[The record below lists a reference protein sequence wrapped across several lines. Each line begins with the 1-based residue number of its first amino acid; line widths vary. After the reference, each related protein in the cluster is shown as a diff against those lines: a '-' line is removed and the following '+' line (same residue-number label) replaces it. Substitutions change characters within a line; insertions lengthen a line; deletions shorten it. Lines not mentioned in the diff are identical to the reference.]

1 MKQALTFQKAKW
13 IWTNAAAKPNE
24 YGEFYSDFEFS
35 KQETHLLIS
44 ADSNYAVYLNG
55 TLCAFGQYADYPYD
69 KVYDDI
75 DVTPFC
81 HEGRNRLAILV
92 WYYGIETTQVYYR
105 GDAGLLFELFSG
117 DCSLVHSSEKT
128 PSRISRAYRN
138 HENKQITSQI
148 GFSYHYDATVEDA
161 WLTESADGFSDS
173 IAVTGS
179 TALRPRPCDR
189 LRLEPLV
196 KGALIKQI
204 APDRLLFDL
213 GVNTVGFLSIDVIS
227 DKSQT
232 LTVAYGEHIVD
243 GCVRR
248 VIGERDFSVEITVNA
263 GKTVYANPFR
273 RLGCRYLEVQSES
286 PIAIEHIGILPTTYP
301 LSGKSRPTLTAI
313 EDEIYNI
320 CERTLTLCMHEHY
333 EDCPWREQ
341 ALYAMDSRNQM
352 LCGYYAFGETRFP
365 RANLELIA
373 KDNRSDGLLSM
384 CSPMKKN
391 LVIPSFSLH
400 YFIAC
405 VEYLRHSGDS
415 AFLEEIYPKL
425 VSVLDVFL
433 THTDKDG
440 LVAPFKGPDYWNFYE
455 WKPGLSGNDPS
466 LGNEPHLVMNAL
478 MPLAL
483 RAMAEI
489 SDTLGK
495 ETAYGAM
502 ATEWSKAVYRVFYMP
517 EKGLFRDH
525 RNTERTS
532 ILGNALAILSGAV
545 KGNEARLICEK
556 MLRDPSMTP
565 VSLSMRCFLYD
576 ALLAVDF
583 EAYAPE
589 IFADIEKIYLP
600 MTKMGIG
607 TVWETEDGESAFG
620 GAGSLCHGWSA
631 MPIYYYHIIKGR

>member
-13 IWTNAAAKPNE
+13 IWPNNSAKPNE
-24 YGEFYSDFEFS
+24 YGEFYTDFEFS
-35 KQETHLLIS
+35 EKETHLLIS

-69 KVYDDI
+69 KVYDAIDI
-75 DVTPFC
+75 TPFC
-81 HEGRNRLAILV
+81 RKGSNHLAILV

-105 GDAGLLFELFSG
+105 GNAGLLFELFSG
-117 DCSLVHSSEKT
+117 DNSLAHSSEET

-138 HENKQITSQI
+138 HIDKQITSQI
-148 GFSYHYDATVEDA
+148 GFSYHYDATAEDA
-161 WLTESADGFSDS
+161 WLTENVDGFSDS
-173 IAVTGS
+173 VAVAGGNTLR
-179 TALRPRPCDR
+179 LRPCER
-189 LRLEPLV
+189 LRMDPLI
-196 KGALIKQI
+196 KGALVTQI
-204 APDRLLFDL
+204 APDRILFDL

-232 LTVAYGEHIVD
+232 LTVAYGEHMVD

-248 VIGERDFSVEITVNA
+248 VIGERDFSVEITVNE
-263 GKTVYANPFR
+263 GKTSYVNPFR

-286 PIAIEHIGILPTTYP
+286 PISIQQIGILPTTYP
-301 LSGKSRPTLTAI
+301 LSKRSRPALTAL
-313 EDEIYNI
+313 ENEIYNI

-373 KDNRSDGLLSM
+373 KDNRPDGLLSM
-384 CSPMKKN
+384 CSPMRKN

-400 YFIAC
+400 YFVAC
-405 VEYLRHSGDS
+405 VEYLRHSGDTS
-415 AFLEEIYPKL
+415 FLEDIYPKL

-433 THTDKDG
+433 SHTDKDG
-440 LVAPFKGPDYWNFYE
+440 LVAPFKGANYWNFYE
-455 WKPGLSGNDPS
+455 WKPGLSGNDPTI
-466 LGNEPHLVMNAL
+466 GDEPHLVMNAL

-489 SDTLGK
+489 SDALGK
-495 ETAYGAM
+495 ETTYGAM
-502 ATEWSKAVYRVFYMP
+502 ATKWSEAINRVFYMP
-517 EKGLFRDH
+517 EKGMLRDH
-525 RNTERTS
+525 RNTERAS
-532 ILGNALAILSGAV
+532 ILGNALAVLGGAV
-545 KGNEARLICEK
+545 KGNEARLLCEK

-576 ALLAVDF
+576 ALLLVDF

-589 IFADIEKIYLP
+589 ILADIEKIYLP

-607 TVWETEDGESAFG
+607 TVWETEDGERAFG

-631 MPIYYYHIIKGR
+631 MPIYYYHIIKER